1 MRVGTRGRRSSCEVT
16 DTLPGTLHY
25 CFAQKHQPDRRATGL
40 SMDLKLLIRRI
51 LARLIDLVVIYIILG
66 LLFSIDGDPAGFVRI
81 LEAITQGVEV
91 PTDDKFQAL
100 IAIFY
105 LLLMILVWSVA
116 FFYEVPFTA
125 VCGQTLGKA
134 ITRIQ
139 VVIQDSQQSPP
150 GFWRSVGRWFV
161 IWSWIT
167 VMVWVPTIAKVIL
180 LLITLVINVATWKST
195 RPQFLHEVF
204 TDTVVIKS

>member
-1 MRVGTRGRRSSCEVT
+1 MGGIRGSAPAGAGGHPTRPSGE
-16 DTLPGTLHY
+16 
-25 CFAQKHQPDRRATGL
+25 GL

-51 LARLIDLVVIYIILG
+51 IARLIDLVVMYIILG
-66 LLFSIDGDPAGFVRI
+66 LLFSFDGDPAGFIRI
-81 LEAITQGVEV
+81 FEAITQGIET

-100 IAIFY
+100 IATLY
-105 LLLMILVWSVA
+105 LLLMILVWGIA
-116 FFYEVPFTA
+116 FFYEVPLTA

-139 VVIQDSQQSPP
+139 VVMQDSQQSPP
-150 GFWRSVGRWFV
+150 GFWRSVGRWFA

-180 LLITLVINVATWKST
+180 VLITLVICVATWKST
-195 RPQFLHEVF
+195 RPQFLHDVF